1 MPYRRGHLGQLVSA
15 RGPRAVDFRGA
26 PLPILVG
33 PGMGWDSSWHYSG
46 TNPTTYYLESPYPR
60 GSVWSL
66 YTGVPVKFEMGTAP
80 RTFFQQSPSRIYT
93 LTDKILSGTYT
104 ITELLACMSPL
115 VGKLVRTG
123 TQEDLEFI
131 ELQ

>member
-15 RGPRAVDFRGA
+15 RGPRVVDLRGT

-33 PGMGWDSSWHYSG
+33 SGMGRASPWHYSG
-46 TNPTTYYLESPYPR
+46 INPTPYHLASPYPR
-60 GSVWSL
+60 GSVWGL
-66 YTGVPVKFEMGTAP
+66 HTGVSVKFGMVTAP
-80 RTFFQQSPSRIYT
+80 RTFFQKSPSRIHT

-123 TQEDLEFI
+123 TQENLEFI